1 MSLTTEALTR
11 AQPSAQPESVTDTSA
26 SMMEQ
31 GAAGTERRQVTV
43 LFSDLVNS
51 TELARMLGDTYHE
64 VLRAYF
70 AESEKVVR
78 RFDGR
83 VKQRLG
89 DGLLVFFGDPNA
101 HETTRSAQSA
111 PDSASWRPSAV
122 SMTPHSA
129 SITCISPSGSESA
142 RGSWSQG
149 WLAKAPTPS
158 VWWSAKRPIWR
169 HGSRMPPNPAPSS
182 SAIPRGD

>member
-1 MSLTTEALTR
+1 
-11 AQPSAQPESVTDTSA
+11 
-26 SMMEQ
+26 MMEQ

-51 TELARMLGDTYHE
+51 TELALMLGDTYHE

-101 HETTRSAQSA
+101 HQQRRAARSLRRTRH
-111 PDSASWRPSAV
+111 PGGHPPS
-122 SMTPHSA
+122 
-129 SITCISPSGSESA
+129 
-142 RGSWSQG
+142 R
-149 WLAKAPTPS
+149 
-158 VWWSAKRPIWR
+158 
-169 HGSRMPPNPAPSS
+169 
-182 SAIPRGD
+182 